1 LGVVDGANSPT
12 LDWIEVR
19 DYGCVRHVKAPL
31 TRLHALIGPNDSGK
45 STLLRA
51 ISDVVEALS
60 FLSSVQWLRMSD
72 LGTTP
77 PVLSLDLGVGIGDWH
92 FSTKRPK
99 SPISGWK
106 RAAIV
111 RFEADALRAP
121 SGLIPEDKKEE
132 LINRRGLGLAGVY
145 MAILGR
151 GDDLFQRLG
160 ERLRQFFPTV
170 KAIRVTAVASDKLVL
185 EVELVDGARVRADKM
200 SEGLLYYLAY
210 AALPY
215 FAPSSILLIEEPE
228 TGLHPARIAEVVR
241 MLRAMTEQPDGPQI
255 IMATHSPL
263 VINELRPEEVSVV
276 TRPSVEV
283 GTQVTRLMDTP
294 HFAERSKVY
303 ALGELWLSYA
313 DGNFEAPLLEGKSP

>member
-1 LGVVDGANSPT
+1 
-12 LDWIEVR
+12 
-19 DYGCVRHVKAPL
+19 
-31 TRLHALIGPNDSGK
+31 
-45 STLLRA
+45 
-51 ISDVVEALS
+51 
-60 FLSSVQWLRMSD
+60 
-72 LGTTP
+72 
-77 PVLSLDLGVGIGDWH
+77 
-92 FSTKRPK
+92 
-99 SPISGWK
+99 
-106 RAAIV
+106 
-111 RFEADALRAP
+111 
-121 SGLIPEDKKEE
+121 
-132 LINRRGLGLAGVY
+132 
-145 MAILGR
+145 
-151 GDDLFQRLG
+151 
-160 ERLRQFFPTV
+160 
-170 KAIRVTAVASDKLVL
+170 
-185 EVELVDGARVRADKM
+185 M